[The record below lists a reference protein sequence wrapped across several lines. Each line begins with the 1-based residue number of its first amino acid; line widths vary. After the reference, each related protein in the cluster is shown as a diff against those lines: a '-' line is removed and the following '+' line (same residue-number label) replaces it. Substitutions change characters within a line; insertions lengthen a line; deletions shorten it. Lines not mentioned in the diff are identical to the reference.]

1 MAQPLCQPEEVPKFE
16 PFTGVRYADH
26 LPLVDVTA
34 PPYDVLSPA
43 DRAALAARHR
53 VNIVHVDVP
62 LESDGDGRYSI
73 AANVY
78 RSWLADGALQ
88 RDGHPSFY
96 RHMMRFVDETGA
108 PRATVGFVGAI
119 DVVPRGE
126 TGDVLPHEQ
135 TTPKAKTDRL
145 DLTRAT
151 ETNLSSVW
159 GLSLADGFAGLLD
172 LPATV
177 VGSFTADDGV
187 HHEVSRVLDRAAID
201 RIRSTV
207 GSAPVLIADGHHRY
221 DIARTYQSEQ
231 RAAHHGTGGAY
242 DLTMMY
248 VIELAPEALFVQAIH
263 RLLSGIPA
271 GVDVPRRL
279 DSFFTLEPAG
289 PVDASFAAA
298 VVHHGALCL
307 VSPDGD
313 GTFLTPRP
321 GVFDGL
327 RDLDSLR
334 LEAALD
340 GVPHDKRYQHGVDHV
355 LGALAAAEAQ
365 WGVLLRPVPIAEIRR
380 TATEGALMPPKS
392 TFFAPKPPTG
402 LVIRPLD

>member
-1 MAQPLCQPEEVPKFE
+1 MCQPGAVPRFE
-16 PFTGVRYADH
+16 PFTGVRYAEQ

-43 DRAALAARHR
+43 DRAALGARHR
-53 VNIVHVDVP
+53 DNIVHVDVP
-62 LESDGDGRYSI
+62 LESDGDRRY
-73 AANVY
+73 AMAGDVY
-78 RSWLADGALQ
+78 RRWLADGTLV
-88 RDGHPSFY
+88 RDGQASFY
-96 RHMMRFVDETGA
+96 RHTMRFADETGA

-159 GLSLADGFAGLLD
+159 GLSMAEGFPSLLA

-177 VGSFTADDGV
+177 VGAFTDDDGV
-187 HHEVSRVLDRAAID
+187 HHEVARVLDAAAIA
-201 RIRSTV
+201 RIRSTI

-231 RAAHHGTGGAY
+231 RAAHPGAGGAY

-248 VIELAPEALFVQAIH
+248 VIELAPDALFVQAIH

-271 GVDVPRRL
+271 TVDLPAHLAR
-279 DSFFTLEPAG
+279 SFTLEPAG

-298 VVHHGALCL
+298 VVHHRCLCL
-307 VSPDGD
+307 VAPDGH
-313 GTFLTPRP
+313 GTFLAPRA
-321 GVFDGL
+321 GAFDGL

-340 GVPHDKRYQHGVDHV
+340 GVAHEKRYQHGVDHV
-355 LGALAAAEAQ
+355 LAALAAGEAQ

-392 TFFAPKPPTG
+392 TFFAPKPRTG

>member
-1 MAQPLCQPEEVPKFE
+1 MCQPGAVPRFE
-16 PFTGVRYADH
+16 PFTGVRYAAQ

-34 PPYDVLSPA
+34 PPYDVLSAA

-53 VNIVHVDVP
+53 TNIVHVDVP
-62 LESDGDGRYSI
+62 LERDGDGRYAM
-73 AANVY
+73 AADVY
-78 RSWLADGALQ
+78 RRWLADGTLV
-88 RDGHPSFY
+88 RDGQAAFY
-96 RHMMRFVDETGA
+96 RHTMRFADETGA

-159 GLSLADGFAGLLD
+159 GLSMADGFAALLH

-177 VGSFTADDGV
+177 VGAFTDDDGV
-187 HHEVSRVLDRAAID
+187 HHEVARVLDAAAIAQ
-201 RIRSTV
+201 IRSTI

-231 RAAHHGTGGAY
+231 RAAHGAGGAY

-263 RLLSGIPA
+263 RLLSGVPVT
-271 GVDVPRRL
+271 VDVPAHLAR
-279 DSFFTLEPAG
+279 SFTLEPAG

-298 VVHHGALCL
+298 VVHHGCLCL
-307 VSPDGD
+307 VDPDGQ
-313 GTFLTPRP
+313 GTFLAPRP
-321 GVFDGL
+321 GAFDGL

-340 GVPHDKRYQHGVDHV
+340 GVPHEKRYQHGVDHV
-355 LGALAAAEAQ
+355 LAALAAGEAQ
-365 WGVLLRPVPIAEIRR
+365 WGVLLRSVPIAEIRR

-392 TFFAPKPPTG
+392 TFFAPKPRTG
-402 LVIRPLD
+402 LVIRPLN